1 MALRLAVGGVK
12 AIGQGVWAAELT
24 PAEVRRF
31 GDGKSSFGAKSVLG
45 VTHPDFSQ
53 ETLTLSLD
61 PDDASVLNIGNSNE
75 ALIVDLGMSN
85 VTQTHS
91 EQGIK
96 AGGELAKKA
105 NPTGRSDEAFLAECQ
120 RHLDE
125 HLVGMAE
132 RLLSAVR
139 ERYPGHLHEGLA
151 RKWVNRPG
159 NFVAL
164 IIQNRDQSFAV
175 HVKGKPK
182 DFSAPSLDIKRDRGS
197 YSRFKLTHE
206 NQLDD
211 TIRVVLA
218 SAQRSEGY

>member
-12 AIGQGVWAAELT
+12 AIGQGVWVAELT

-45 VTHPDFSQ
+45 VTQPDFSH
-53 ETLTLSLD
+53 EALTLSLN
-61 PDDASVLNIGNSNE
+61 PNDASVLNIGTSNE
-75 ALIVDLGMSN
+75 VLIVDLGMSD
-85 VTQTHS
+85 VRQPHP
-91 EQGIK
+91 EEGIK
-96 AGGELAKKA
+96 AGAERAKMA
-105 NPTGRSDEAFLAECQ
+105 SPTGKGDEAFLAECR
-120 RHLDE
+120 RHLNE
-125 HLVGMAE
+125 RLVSMAE

-139 ERYPGHLHEGLA
+139 ERYPGNLHEGLA
-151 RKWVNRPG
+151 RKWVNQTG

-164 IIQNRDQSFAV
+164 TIQNRDQSFAV

-197 YSRFKLTHE
+197 YSRFKLKHE

-211 TIRVVLA
+211 TISVVLA